1 MLNRSEYPVKAA
13 IDWSR
18 SRPDG
23 GGDVLVCV
31 INLDRSPERWDAVS
45 QQLAVTTLPFVRL
58 VAFEG
63 RNLPGALTDLVDNA
77 HFEKANGRTATPG
90 ELGCY
95 FSHVAAWTLLGER
108 PERFLL
114 VVEDDA
120 VFEPGWTQTLKNALN
135 AYRPGM
141 LMKLSWQR
149 KGVTRFMR
157 DVDATHTLVRPL
169 THQACN
175 AAYLI
180 DRDAARNLLA
190 SAFPLHVPVDHY
202 VESPWVTGVRV
213 RSIVPALARQ
223 RGVAST
229 IAKPRKFHWSQRWP
243 TLMYRLKAHALRF
256 WHSYIKAA

>member
-1 MLNRSEYPVKAA
+1 MLHRMDHPVKAT

-18 SRPDG
+18 SRRDG
-23 GGDVLVCV
+23 VGEVLVCV

-45 QQLAVTTLPFVRL
+45 AQLKETALPFVRL
-58 VAFEG
+58 TAFEG
-63 RNLPGALTDLVDNA
+63 NSLSQPLADLVDHE
-77 HFEKANGRTATPG
+77 HFEKANGREATPG
-90 ELGCY
+90 DLGCY
-95 FSHVAAWTLLGER
+95 FSHVAAWTLLAER

-120 VFEPGWTQTLKNALN
+120 VFEPGWTETLQHALQ

-149 KGVTRFMR
+149 KGLTRFMR
-157 DVDATHTLVRPL
+157 NVDATHALVRPL

-180 DRDAARNLLA
+180 DRDAARDLMA

-202 VESPWVTGVRV
+202 VESPWITGVRV

-223 RGVAST
+223 RGVPST
-229 IAKPRKFHWSQRWP
+229 ITKPEKFHWSQRWP
-243 TLMYRLKAHALRF
+243 TLLYRLKAHTLRL
-256 WHSYIKAA
+256 WLSYFRAT